1 LIYDVL
7 LDALKERLGEFRVLF
22 FKRFKTKRNV
32 DQFLEESRILN
43 LYDLIQTLFKLR
55 RSVISTMKPRTVEE
69 IILDHR
75 PINEINL
82 ADIKDISSKLKTTRL
97 EEKWE
102 QELEGVFGKMDKRL
116 EQKSE
121 EVDNISNLKRL
132 LLQFH
137 SKAEMENP
145 EFVRMHTKSAKV
157 VDAILDQ
164 TLERWF
170 GADIDLTLLAF
181 NFEAEKNKFLG
192 K

>member
-1 LIYDVL
+1 
-7 LDALKERLGEFRVLF
+7 
-22 FKRFKTKRNV
+22 
-32 DQFLEESRILN
+32 
-43 LYDLIQTLFKLR
+43 
-55 RSVISTMKPRTVEE
+55 
-69 IILDHR
+69 
-75 PINEINL
+75 
-82 ADIKDISSKLKTTRL
+82 
-97 EEKWE
+97 
-102 QELEGVFGKMDKRL
+102 MDKRL